1 MRILIT
7 NDDGVAAER
16 LTALER
22 IAAESRHPDP
32 ALILQAGGALL
43 EDMRARGAILGTAV
57 SPAQ

>member
-1 MRILIT
+1 LQH
-7 NDDGVAAER
+7 
-16 LTALER
+16 

-57 SPAQ
+57 SPAHAR